1 MSNLSSDTK
10 LCPMCGEEI
19 KAIACKC
26 RFCGEYFD
34 EEGGVGH
41 SRESGIWRD
50 GNQLVMTHDAE
61 LPYVC
66 IKTNR
71 PADVWLPRTVSWY
84 PKWTLVLLPLGLL
97 VWLIVAGLLRR
108 QAMIRVGLCE
118 SRRVGRV
125 WTIVLAW
132 GGVVLGLGLLILGA
146 VLEKRQPEAA
156 WLIPVGIVLFFASAI
171 VGATLPTIVSAA
183 YLNEDHIWLKGVH
196 PDYLARF
203 PEFPGVK
210 D

>member
-1 MSNLSSDTK
+1 
-10 LCPMCGEEI
+10 
-19 KAIACKC
+19 
-26 RFCGEYFD
+26 
-34 EEGGVGH
+34 
-41 SRESGIWRD
+41 
-50 GNQLVMTHDAE
+50 
-61 LPYVC
+61 
-66 IKTNR
+66 
-71 PADVWLPRTVSWY
+71 
-84 PKWTLVLLPLGLL
+84 
-97 VWLIVAGLLRR
+97 
-108 QAMIRVGLCE
+108 
-118 SRRVGRV
+118 
-125 WTIVLAW
+125 
-132 GGVVLGLGLLILGA
+132 VLGLGLLILGA

>member
-1 MSNLSSDTK
+1 MSQPLAETK
-10 LCPMCGEEI
+10 PCPMCGEEI
-19 KAIACKC
+19 KAIARKC

-50 GNQLVMTHDAE
+50 GNQLVMSQDAE

-84 PKWTLVLLPLGLL
+84 PKWTLVLLPLGLI
-97 VWLIVAGLLRR
+97 VWLIVAGVLRR
-108 QAMIRVGLCE
+108 QATIRVGLCE
-118 SRRVGRV
+118 SRRAGRV

-132 GGVVLGLGLLILGA
+132 GGVVLSLGLLILGA
-146 VLEKRQPEAA
+146 ILEKRQPEAV
-156 WLIPVGIVLFFASAI
+156 WLIPVGIVLFFGSAI

-183 YLNEDHIWLKGVH
+183 YLTEDHIWLKGVH

>member
-1 MSNLSSDTK
+1 MSQPLAETK

-19 KAIACKC
+19 KAIARKC

-34 EEGGVGH
+34 EEGGVGP

-50 GNQLVMTHDAE
+50 GNQLVMTRDAE

-97 VWLIVAGLLRR
+97 VWLIVAGVLRR
-108 QAMIRVGLCE
+108 QATIRVGLCE

-132 GGVVLGLGLLILGA
+132 GGVVLSLGLLILGA
-146 VLEKRQPEAA
+146 ILEKRQPEAV
-156 WLIPVGIVLFFASAI
+156 WLIPVGIVLFFGSAI

-183 YLNEDHIWLKGVH
+183 YLTEDHIWLKGVH

>member
-1 MSNLSSDTK
+1 MANLSSDTK

-19 KAIACKC
+19 KAIARKC

-108 QAMIRVGLCE
+108 QATIRVGLCE

-146 VLEKRQPEAA
+146 VLEKRQPEAV